1 MWSNAIFPE
10 NTENYGFETGVKGCI
25 NDPKLHFFL
34 HHSVVPCYLE
44 LEMIP
49 IVSEISEGL
58 ETLDFYP
65 VGVVCDYNVYV
76 HVPMGS
82 NAIFPANTEHYGLK
96 QV

>member
-10 NTENYGFETGVKGCI
+10 NTENSGFETGVKGCI

-34 HHSVVPCYLE
+34 HHSAVRCYLE
-44 LEMIP
+44 LELIP
-49 IVSEISEGL
+49 ISEVL
-58 ETLDFYP
+58 ETLHLYP
-65 VGVVCDYNVYV
+65 VGVVCDYNVFV

-96 QV
+96 QVLKGA